1 MQDAQ
6 IQDKT
11 LEEILT
17 EKDMMRIFSNAN
29 VIANIIELTSD
40 VILNIAGSAI
50 SDTIKNSTINR
61 NILANMI
68 GNKIKTEI
76 LGGK

>member
-1 MQDAQ
+1 MQNEQ

-17 EKDMMRIFSNAN
+17 EKDITRIFSNAN

-40 VILNIAGSAI
+40 VILNIAGNAI

-61 NILANMI
+61 IILANMI
-68 GNKIKTEI
+68 GNKIRSEI